1 MSDVWGLVHREREA
15 LVADLETV
23 ETPRWDEPSL
33 CPGWSVHDV
42 VAHLVDNARTTT
54 PRLLLA
60 MVRAGFDFDRQNAR
74 GVARER
80 GTSPGET
87 LERLRAV
94 MGRTSSPPAPRASRL
109 VEEVVHGEDVR
120 SPLGIRHAYA
130 QEAVVLALRYQLRTP
145 VGLGGGKDRV
155 EGLSLRVTDAGVVV
169 GDGPV
174 VEGRALPLLMTV
186 SGRRACAHDL
196 RGPGVDR
203 MLSRG

>member
-1 MSDVWGLVHREREA
+1 MPTSQGSA
-15 LVADLETV
+15 
-23 ETPRWDEPSL
+23 S
-33 CPGWSVHDV
+33 
-42 VAHLVDNARTTT
+42 ARATYHS
-54 PRLLLA
+54 R
-60 MVRAGFDFDRQNAR
+60 V
-74 GVARER
+74 R

-94 MGRTSSPPAPRASRL
+94 MGRTSSPPAPRSSRL

-120 SPLGIRHAYA
+120 SPLGIRHVYA

-186 SGRRACAHDL
+186 SGRRAYVHDR